1 MWEDERSILSEGH
14 GNSVFCCVLVALNKY
29 SLIVRVVVVYSQL
42 ALIVR
47 VVAVYSQLAS
57 YTSLLE
63 RHEMHFVV
71 LNFNCLYF
79 SCFKCWMHIETD
91 FFKFGLRK
99 I

>member
-14 GNSVFCCVLVALNKY
+14 GNSVSCCVLVALNKY
-29 SLIVRVVVVYSQL
+29 S
-42 ALIVR
+42 LIVR